1 MGVTPDTNDLHIRS
15 NINRAQY
22 GIFLYTIYGI
32 PFGPG
37 AEPFE
42 RWFNMALNS
51 CQYGGPF
58 LNLCFGRGVRDMLL
72 MGVYV
77 VSRNSSEYVVL
88 KKSSHVSAE
97 KVGVPDVESENRCLE
112 KRL

>member
-1 MGVTPDTNDLHIRS
+1 MTPDTNDLQIRS

-42 RWFNMALNS
+42 RCFNMDLNS
-51 CQYGGPF
+51 CQDGGPF
-58 LNLCFGRGVRDMLL
+58 LNLCFGRGGRDMLL
-72 MGVYV
+72 RGVYV
-77 VSRNSSEYVVL
+77 ISRNSSEYIVL

-97 KVGVPDVESENRCLE
+97 KVGFPDEESENRFLE